1 MVYVYADDDD
11 DDNPAD
17 DYNDGDDDDDDED
30 DDDDD
35 DDDDGNDA
43 KLAERSAGSKANM
56 RRQWTLIR
64 KLLSADTLL
73 CDKIQIQEIHKYKY

>member
-11 DDNPAD
+11 NDDPAD
-17 DYNDGDDDDDDED
+17 AVDGDYNDGDDDNED

-73 CDKIQIQEIHKYKY
+73 CDKIQIQQ